1 VGGRIPDEII
11 DTVRDRT
18 DIVQVV
24 SAHIAL
30 RRVGANFVGLCPFHG
45 EKTPSFN
52 VSPERQTF
60 HCFGCGVGGNVF
72 TFLMRVE
79 GRAFPEVI
87 ERLAREQGIELPR
100 RADTPAEARARSE
113 RERLLKATA
122 AAREYFRARLQSSP
136 HAQAYLAERGVSE
149 ATIERYGIGY
159 AEDAWSGLADH
170 LGREGF
176 AGALCARAGLLI
188 ERRGSGHYDR
198 FRHRILFPI
207 EDLNGN
213 TVGFGGRALGGGQT
227 AGDDAKYL
235 NSPETPLY
243 DKGRMLFGLG
253 QAREAIRREGRAIVV
268 EGYFDAILLAQA
280 GLENVVAPCGT
291 ALTPGQVR
299 VLRRFTRDL
308 VTAFDSDEAGRR
320 ATERAMHLFIEEG
333 VQGLGLA
340 LPEGMDPDD
349 LIRQEGPEALRDRL
363 QRARPLLESWVVE
376 RTEGVRSFAERA
388 RRATAVGSVLR
399 KIESPI
405 ERDLYVRLAAERLG
419 VEEGLMRETL
429 RGESAAPGGAAPAE
443 EGGAAAGGGPAGEDA
458 GDPMA
463 QKIARAEEEL
473 LAQLFRAP
481 ELLGDPDVMDALS
494 QFRSPAASATAR
506 VLQEAGTCN
515 PAVLVDRADD
525 PAVGSLVS
533 RLASREPPMD
543 RRPPRELFRA
553 GAWHLGRLRLERAI
567 RELSREMNE
576 CQRRGE
582 SPADLLRRK
591 VTLTRELERYKGMG
605 PEEAPSG
612 SRS

>member
-79 GRAFPEVI
+79 GRAFPEVV

-113 RERLLKATA
+113 RERLLKVTG
-122 AAREYFRARLQSSP
+122 AAREYFRAALQSSSG
-136 HAQAYLAERGVSE
+136 ARAYLAERGVDE
-149 ATIERYGIGY
+149 ATIARYGIGY
-159 AEDAWSGLADH
+159 AEDAWSSLAEH
-170 LGREGF
+170 LAREGF
-176 AGALCARAGLLI
+176 AGAVGARAGLLI

-198 FRHRILFPI
+198 FRHRIMFPI

-213 TVGFGGRALGGGQT
+213 TVGFGGRTLGGGKT
-227 AGDDAKYL
+227 TGDDAKYL

-243 DKGRMLFGLG
+243 DKGRMLFGLRE
-253 QAREAIRREGRAIVV
+253 AREAIRREGKVIVV

-280 GLENVVAPCGT
+280 GFENVVAPCGT

-299 VLRRFTRDL
+299 VLRRFTRDV
-308 VTAFDSDEAGRR
+308 VTAFDSDEAGRS
-320 ATERAMHLFIEEG
+320 ATERAMRLFIEEG
-333 VQGLGLA
+333 VQGIGLA

-349 LIRQEGPEALRDRL
+349 LVRREGPEALRDRL
-363 QRARPLLESWVVE
+363 QRARPLVESWVVE

-388 RRATAVGSVLR
+388 RRATAVGSLLH
-399 KIESPI
+399 KIQSPI

-429 RGESAAPGGAAPAE
+429 RGEPAGTE
-443 EGGAAAGGGPAGEDA
+443 EGGAAAGEPAGEDA

-473 LAQLFRAP
+473 LTQLFRDPA
-481 ELLGDPDVMDALS
+481 LLGDPDVMDALS
-494 QFRSPAASATAR
+494 QFGSPAASATAR
-506 VLQEAGTCN
+506 VLREAGTCD
-515 PAVLVDRADD
+515 PAALVDRAGD
-525 PAVGSLVS
+525 PTVGSLVS

-543 RRPPRELFRA
+543 PRPPRELFRA
-553 GAWHLGRLRLERAI
+553 GAWHLGRMRLERAI
-567 RELSREMNE
+567 RELSTEMNE

-591 VTLTRELERYKGMG
+591 VVLTRELERYKGMG
-605 PEEAPSG
+605 PEGAPSG

>member
-1 VGGRIPDEII
+1 MGGRIPDEII

-24 SAHIAL
+24 STHVAL
-30 RRVGANFVGLCPFHG
+30 RRVGANLVGLCPFHG

-79 GRAFPEVI
+79 GRAFPEVV

-100 RADTPAEARARSE
+100 RPDTPGEARARSE
-113 RERLLKATA
+113 RERLLKVTG
-122 AAREYFRARLQSSP
+122 AAREHFRARLQSSP
-136 HAQAYLAERGVSE
+136 AARAYLAERGVEE
-149 ATIERYGIGY
+149 ATIARYGIGY
-159 AEDAWSGLADH
+159 AEDAWSGLADY

-176 AGALCARAGLLI
+176 AGALGARAGLLI

-198 FRHRILFPI
+198 FRHRIMFPI

-243 DKGRMLFGLG
+243 DKGRMLFGLR
-253 QAREAIRREGRAIVV
+253 QAREAIRREERVIVV

-280 GLENVVAPCGT
+280 GFENVVAPCGT

-299 VLRRFTRDL
+299 VLRRFTRDV
-308 VTAFDSDEAGRR
+308 VTAFDSDEAGRS
-320 ATERAMHLFIEEG
+320 ATERAMRLFIEEG

-349 LIRQEGPEALRDRL
+349 LVRQEGPEAMRDRL
-363 QRARPLLESWVVE
+363 QRARPLLESWVIG

-399 KIESPI
+399 KIQSPI

-429 RGESAAPGGAAPAE
+429 RGEPGGAAPAE
-443 EGGAAAGGGPAGEDA
+443 EGGAAAGESAGEEAD
-458 GDPMA
+458 DPMV

-473 LAQLFRAP
+473 LTQLFRDP
-481 ELLGDPDVMDALS
+481 ELLGDPDVMDALA
-494 QFRSPAASATAR
+494 QFGSPAASATVR
-506 VLQEAGTCN
+506 VLQEAGTCD
-515 PAVLVDRADD
+515 PAVLVDRTDD